1 MSAPIRIFLFC
12 IALFFFQFNARCQ
25 DYFTNGNATRL
36 TNSDCYRL
44 TQASNNQNGSVWYS
58 DKLDLLRDFK
68 LEFNMNFGN
77 QDGNGADGI
86 VFVLQTVGTKAL
98 GTNGGGMGFTGFS
111 PAFGI
116 EFDTYQNTSEG
127 DPSYDH
133 VAFIK
138 NGINNHNST
147 SNLAGPVQT
156 SKTNGNVEDGK
167 DHLVVVQWTAA
178 SNIMQ
183 IYFDC
188 ELRLTAQID
197 LVKTIFNNKTE
208 VFWGFTA
215 ATGGAANNQTVCLR
229 KDIILKDSFVICNGE
244 FIQISAGLAADNQYS
259 WTPNQNINNSNIQKP
274 IVNPSKSGHYI
285 ASYKNYCNQ
294 IIKDSIW
301 IEVNPGPKFNL
312 GKDTM
317 LCEGTAINLDA
328 YSADAK
334 TYIWDD
340 ASTNNKRI
348 INKAG
353 TFWVKAINGNCTY
366 IDSIIISGINR
377 PAVNL
382 GKDTTL
388 CEGQNLRYN
397 LNPNFDYLW
406 HDNDKSA
413 SRVFTT
419 SGTYWVNASNVCGL
433 VSDTIK
439 LRVII
444 SPEINL
450 GNDTSLCL
458 GESILIQ
465 INDSTL
471 TSFLWQDGS
480 STDSLLVTQQG
491 KYYVEVALSNG
502 CKGAD
507 TIEVSYIDPPSANWP
522 TDTIVCRNEI
532 LKLEVIGKELVV
544 FWNGTPGENT
554 FMVSNYDGWVNMQ
567 ASNICGS
574 VGKQINVG
582 TKNCFC
588 KVYYPNAISVNDD
601 LLNETFK
608 PVYDCIWQEYNLQIF
623 NRWGELLFET
633 NDPKKSWNGKY
644 KNTRV
649 AKDYYVWIATYTAL
663 ENTIPTVFMQKG
675 IVYVL
680 D

>member
-1 MSAPIRIFLFC
+1 LII
-12 IALFFFQFNARCQ
+12 
-25 DYFTNGNATRL
+25 Y
-36 TNSDCYRL
+36 
-44 TQASNNQNGSVWYS
+44 
-58 DKLDLLRDFK
+58 
-68 LEFNMNFGN
+68 
-77 QDGNGADGI
+77 
-86 VFVLQTVGTKAL
+86 GT
-98 GTNGGGMGFTGFS
+98 
-111 PAFGI
+111 
-116 EFDTYQNTSEG
+116 
-127 DPSYDH
+127 
-133 VAFIK
+133 
-138 NGINNHNST
+138 
-147 SNLAGPVQT
+147 
-156 SKTNGNVEDGK
+156 
-167 DHLVVVQWTAA
+167 
-178 SNIMQ
+178 
-183 IYFDC
+183 
-188 ELRLTAQID
+188 
-197 LVKTIFNNKTE
+197 
-208 VFWGFTA
+208 
-215 ATGGAANNQTVCLR
+215 
-229 KDIILKDSFVICNGE
+229 
-244 FIQISAGLAADNQYS
+244 
-259 WTPNQNINNSNIQKP
+259 
-274 IVNPSKSGHYI
+274 
-285 ASYKNYCNQ
+285 
-294 IIKDSIW
+294 
-301 IEVNPGPKFNL
+301 
-312 GKDTM
+312 
-317 LCEGTAINLDA
+317 
-328 YSADAK
+328 
-334 TYIWDD
+334 
-340 ASTNNKRI
+340 
-348 INKAG
+348 
-353 TFWVKAINGNCTY
+353 
-366 IDSIIISGINR
+366 
-377 PAVNL
+377 
-382 GKDTTL
+382 
-388 CEGQNLRYN
+388 
-397 LNPNFDYLW
+397 
-406 HDNDKSA
+406 
-413 SRVFTT
+413 
-419 SGTYWVNASNVCGL
+419 
-433 VSDTIK
+433 TIK